1 MGGAQWLFF
10 CAARFHR
17 LRWIPWSPRGATALP
32 DGQAVVVKLCLASM
46 SAGNCLRAGR
56 KLSSQPAAL
65 SAVAPRCHMERLV
78 KGDKKKQSLYF
89 PTDMLDE
96 MQREAERQERPLSWI
111 MQQAWKL
118 SRDRIMTY
126 PGVEEL

>member
-1 MGGAQWLFF
+1 MVHG
-10 CAARFHR
+10 
-17 LRWIPWSPRGATALP
+17 
-32 DGQAVVVKLCLASM
+32 DK
-46 SAGNCLRAGR
+46 GNTGYEVWR
-56 KLSSQPAAL
+56 
-65 SAVAPRCHMERLV
+65 V

-126 PGVEEL
+126 PAVEEL

>member
-1 MGGAQWLFF
+1 
-10 CAARFHR
+10 
-17 LRWIPWSPRGATALP
+17 
-32 DGQAVVVKLCLASM
+32 
-46 SAGNCLRAGR
+46 
-56 KLSSQPAAL
+56 
-65 SAVAPRCHMERLV
+65 V

-126 PGVEEL
+126 PAVEEL